1 MNQTVSLLKKTV
13 TKLEA
18 DNKHQQDKILRQKD
32 KITLFK
38 AQLESKDI
46 QIQDLTRQTHY
57 RSEQSDPFQKHP
69 GDFDTNSLQELEDY
83 VVPYQTEV
91 YEQDPSA
98 FQPEVDAAKY
108 EVPDVLYYEDA
119 RSSTQNSH

>member
-57 RSEQSDPFQKHP
+57 RSEKSDPFQKHP
-69 GDFDTNSLQELEDY
+69 GDFDTNSLQELEDC

-119 RSSTQNSH
+119 RSSTKNSH

>member
-1 MNQTVSLLKKTV
+1 M
-13 TKLEA
+13 
-18 DNKHQQDKILRQKD
+18 
-32 KITLFK
+32 FK

-46 QIQDLTRQTHY
+46 QIQDLSRQTNY

-69 GDFDTNSLQELEDY
+69 GDFDTNSLQELEDC

-98 FQPEVDAAKY
+98 FQPEVNAAKY